1 VIFRR
6 LVRTEQT
13 EKCIKYAQATTQV
26 AEYIM
31 EQVFRA
37 ASDEITSGNDMVI
50 ATVVKTSGSTPQKPG
65 AKLLVRADGSGVGT
79 LGGGCVEGDI
89 WFASSQLLQ
98 SGGSAEMRD
107 YELNED
113 LAAEDGLVCGGTMYF
128 LLDPLRKPEAAQE
141 FNDEVVAAYEGGAPV
156 AVASLMKISS
166 DSGLVVGSKLLI
178 RENGSTSGSLGD
190 EKLDSNA
197 MNQARRLMAMGKND
211 YVTDESGAEY
221 FIEAY
226 TTPPTLVLAGG
237 GHVSK
242 AISNI
247 ASSLGFKIFII
258 DDREDFS
265 NPDRFPEAEQ
275 TVVSDYGSAFEKLP
289 IGTNSFIVIATRG
302 HRYDASATAS
312 AMRTPA
318 SYVGLLGSKR
328 KTILIFEELFR
339 EGFTMEEVQSV
350 RSPIGLNISART
362 PEEIALSIMA
372 EIVGFR
378 LGGDG
383 GTLTLDQRL
392 IDKAAEKAAQP
403 AEPVGAD

>member
-1 VIFRR
+1 
-6 LVRTEQT
+6 
-13 EKCIKYAQATTQV
+13 
-26 AEYIM
+26 M

-37 ASDEITSGNDMVI
+37 ASDETAAGNDMVV

-89 WFASSQLLQ
+89 WFASSQLLK
-98 SGGSAEMRD
+98 SGGAAEMRD

-128 LLDPLRKPEAAQE
+128 LLDPIRKSEATDDSADD
-141 FNDEVVAAYEGGAPV
+141 FNDEVIAAYEGGAPV
-156 AVASLMKISS
+156 AVASLMKTP
-166 DSGLVVGSKLLI
+166 DASGLAVGSKLLI

-190 EKLDSNA
+190 EKLDSHAINS
-197 MNQARRLMAMGKND
+197 ARKLMAMGKND
-211 YVTDESGAEY
+211 YVTDDSGAEY
-221 FIEAY
+221 FVEAY

-242 AISNI
+242 AISSI
-247 ASSLGFKIFII
+247 AAGLGFRIFII
-258 DDREDFS
+258 DDREEFS

-289 IGTNSFIVIATRG
+289 IGTNSFVVIATRG

-328 KTILIFEELFR
+328 KTILIFEELFS

-383 GTLTLDQRL
+383 GTLKLDQRL
-392 IDKAAEKAAQP
+392 IDKAAEKAARN
-403 AEPVGAD
+403 ADKHTPVGAD

>member
-1 VIFRR
+1 
-6 LVRTEQT
+6 
-13 EKCIKYAQATTQV
+13 
-26 AEYIM
+26 
-31 EQVFRA
+31 
-37 ASDEITSGNDMVI
+37 MVV

-89 WFASSQLLQ
+89 WFAASQLLK

-113 LAAEDGLVCGGTMYF
+113 LAAQDGLVCGGTMYF
-128 LLDPLRKPEAAQE
+128 LLDPVRKEATE
-141 FNDEVVAAYEGGAPV
+141 SDFNDEVIAAYEGGAPV
-156 AVASLMKISS
+156 AVASLMNVPDGSE
-166 DSGLVVGSKLLI
+166 LVVGAKLLV
-178 RENGSTSGSLGD
+178 RENGSTARSLGD
-190 EKLDSNA
+190 EKLDANA
-197 MNQARRLMAMGKND
+197 MNEAQKLMAMGKND
-211 YVTDESGAEY
+211 YITAESGAEF

-226 TTPPTLVLAGG
+226 TTQPTLVLAGG

-247 ASSLGFKIFII
+247 GSTLGFRIFVI
-258 DDREDFS
+258 DDREEFA
-265 NPDRFPEAEQ
+265 NPERFPEAEQ

-328 KTILIFEELFR
+328 KTILIFEELFAQ
-339 EGFTMEEVQSV
+339 GFTMDEVKSV

-362 PEEIALSIMA
+362 PAEIALSIMS

-383 GTLTLDQRL
+383 GTLKLDQRL
-392 IDKAAEKAAQP
+392 IDKAAEKAARRSESTTP
-403 AEPVGAD
+403 VETVGAD

>member
-1 VIFRR
+1 
-6 LVRTEQT
+6 
-13 EKCIKYAQATTQV
+13 
-26 AEYIM
+26 M

-37 ASDEITSGNDMVI
+37 ASDEKTAGNDMVV

-89 WFASSQLLQ
+89 WFAASQLLK

-113 LAAEDGLVCGGTMYF
+113 LAAQDGLVCGGTMYF
-128 LLDPLRKPEAAQE
+128 LLDPVRKEALE
-141 FNDEVVAAYEGGAPV
+141 SDFNDEVIAAYEGGAPV
-156 AVASLMKISS
+156 AVASLMNVPDGSE
-166 DSGLVVGSKLLI
+166 LVVGSKLLV
-178 RENGSTSGSLGD
+178 RENGSTAGSLGD
-190 EKLDSNA
+190 EKLDANA
-197 MNQARRLMAMGKND
+197 MNEARRLMAMGKND
-211 YVTDESGAEY
+211 YVTAESGAEF

-247 ASSLGFKIFII
+247 ASTLGFRIFVI
-258 DDREDFS
+258 DDREEFAS
-265 NPDRFPEAEQ
+265 PQRFPEAEQ

-328 KTILIFEELFR
+328 KTILIYEELFAQ
-339 EGFTMEEVQSV
+339 GFTMEEVQAV

-362 PEEIALSIMA
+362 PEEIALSIMS

-383 GTLTLDQRL
+383 GTLKLDQRL
-392 IDKAAEKAAQP
+392 IDKAAEKAALRSESTTP
-403 AEPVGAD
+403 AETVGAD

>member
-1 VIFRR
+1 
-6 LVRTEQT
+6 
-13 EKCIKYAQATTQV
+13 
-26 AEYIM
+26 M

-37 ASDEITSGNDMVI
+37 ATDEITAGNDMVV
-50 ATVVKTSGSTPQKPG
+50 ATVVKTSGSTPQKAG
-65 AKLLVRADGSGVGT
+65 AKLLVRADGSGIGT

-89 WFASSQLLQ
+89 WFASSQLLS
-98 SGGSAEMRD
+98 SGGVAEMRD

-128 LLDPLRKPEAAQE
+128 LLDPLRKSDSSDNSQD
-141 FNDEVVAAYEGGAPV
+141 FNEEVIAAYEGGTPV
-156 AVASLMKISS
+156 AVASLMKAPNGSKIT
-166 DSGLVVGSKLLI
+166 VGAKLLI

-190 EKLDSNA
+190 ENLDSSAVKNA
-197 MNQARRLMAMGKND
+197 RNLMAMGKND
-211 YVTDESGAEY
+211 YITSESGAEY
-221 FIEAY
+221 FVEAY

-242 AISNI
+242 AISGI
-247 ASSLGFKIFII
+247 AASLGFSIFII

-265 NPDRFPEAEQ
+265 NPTRFPEAEQ
-275 TVVSDYGSAFEKLP
+275 TVVSDYGSAFNKLP

-302 HRYDASATAS
+302 HRYDASATAA
-312 AMRTPA
+312 AMKTPA

-328 KTILIFEELFR
+328 KTILIFEELFS
-339 EGFTMEEVQSV
+339 EGFTMKEVQSV

-362 PEEIALSIMA
+362 PEEIGLSIMA

-383 GTLTLDQRL
+383 GTLKLDQRL
-392 IDKAAEKAAQP
+392 IDKAAEKADLRPENAST
-403 AEPVGAD
+403 AEAIGAD

>member
-1 VIFRR
+1 
-6 LVRTEQT
+6 
-13 EKCIKYAQATTQV
+13 
-26 AEYIM
+26 M

-37 ASDEITSGNDMVI
+37 ASDEKTAGNDMVI
-50 ATVVKTSGSTPQKPG
+50 ATVVKTSGSAPQKPG

-89 WFASSQLLQ
+89 WFAASQLLK
-98 SGGSAEMRD
+98 SDGSAEMRD

-113 LAAEDGLVCGGTMYF
+113 LAAQDGLVCGGTMYF
-128 LLDPLRKPEAAQE
+128 LLDPVRKETPESD
-141 FNDEVVAAYEGGAPV
+141 FNDEVIAAYEGGAPV
-156 AVASLMKISS
+156 SVASLMNVPDGSE
-166 DSGLVVGSKLLI
+166 LVVGSKFLV
-178 RENGSTSGSLGD
+178 RENGSTAGSLGD
-190 EKLDSNA
+190 EKLDANA
-197 MNQARRLMAMGKND
+197 MNEARRLMAMGKND
-211 YVTDESGAEY
+211 YITAESGAEF

-247 ASSLGFKIFII
+247 ASTLGFRIFVI
-258 DDREDFS
+258 DDREEFS
-265 NPDRFPEAEQ
+265 SAERFPEAEL

-328 KTILIFEELFR
+328 KTILIYEELFAQ
-339 EGFTMEEVQSV
+339 GFTMDEVQAV

-362 PEEIALSIMA
+362 PEEIAPSIMS

-383 GTLTLDQRL
+383 GTLKLDQRL
-392 IDKAAEKAAQP
+392 IDKAAEKAARRSESTTP
-403 AEPVGAD
+403 AETVGAD

>member
-1 VIFRR
+1 
-6 LVRTEQT
+6 
-13 EKCIKYAQATTQV
+13 
-26 AEYIM
+26 
-31 EQVFRA
+31 
-37 ASDEITSGNDMVI
+37 MVV

-89 WFASSQLLQ
+89 WFAASQLLK

-113 LAAEDGLVCGGTMYF
+113 LAAQDGLVCGGTMFF
-128 LLDPLRKPEAAQE
+128 LLDPIRTTEEESDFQD
-141 FNDEVVAAYEGGAPV
+141 FNEEIITAYEGGAPV
-156 AVASLMKISS
+156 AIASLMKVPEGS
-166 DSGLVVGSKLLI
+166 DLPVGSKLLL

-190 EKLDSNA
+190 EKLDSGAIND
-197 MNQARRLMAMGKND
+197 ARRLMAMGRND
-211 YVTDESGAEY
+211 YITSESGVEY
-221 FIEAY
+221 YIEAY

-247 ASSLGFKIFII
+247 ASTLGFRIFVI
-258 DDREDFS
+258 DDRDEFS
-265 NPDRFPEAEQ
+265 NAERFPEAEQ

-312 AMRTPA
+312 AIRTPA
-318 SYVGLLGSKR
+318 SYIGLLGSKR
-328 KTILIFEELFR
+328 KTILIFEELFA
-339 EGFTMEEVQSV
+339 EGFSMEQVQSV

-362 PEEIALSIMA
+362 PEEIALSIMS

-383 GTLTLDQRL
+383 GTLKLDQRL
-392 IDKAAEKAAQP
+392 IDKAAEKATRRSETNEP
-403 AEPVGAD
+403 AASVRAD

>member
-1 VIFRR
+1 
-6 LVRTEQT
+6 
-13 EKCIKYAQATTQV
+13 
-26 AEYIM
+26 M

-37 ASDEITSGNDMVI
+37 ASDEISAGNDMVV

-89 WFASSQLLQ
+89 WFAASQLLK
-98 SGGSAEMRD
+98 SGGAAEMRD

-113 LAAEDGLVCGGTMYF
+113 LAAQDGLVCGGTMYF
-128 LLDPLRKPEAAQE
+128 LLDPLRQPEANQE
-141 FNDEVVAAYEGGAPV
+141 FNSEVIAAYEGGAPV
-156 AVASLMKISS
+156 AVASLMKAPEGSE
-166 DSGLVVGSKLLI
+166 LTVGSKLLI
-178 RENGSTSGSLGD
+178 RENGSTAGSLGD
-190 EKLDSNA
+190 ERLDSGA
-197 MNQARRLMAMGKND
+197 MNEARRLMAMGKND
-211 YVTDESGAEY
+211 YITAESDAEY
-221 FIEAY
+221 YIEAY

-247 ASSLGFKIFII
+247 AASLGFRIFVI
-258 DDREDFS
+258 DDREEFS
-265 NPDRFPEAEQ
+265 NPERFPEAEQ
-275 TVVSDYGSAFEKLP
+275 TIVSDYGSAFEKLP

-302 HRYDASATAS
+302 HRYDASATAA

-328 KTILIFEELFR
+328 KTILIFEELFS

-383 GTLTLDQRL
+383 GTLKLDQRL
-392 IDKAAEKAAQP
+392 IDKAAEKAAKRPEP

>member
-1 VIFRR
+1 
-6 LVRTEQT
+6 
-13 EKCIKYAQATTQV
+13 
-26 AEYIM
+26 M

-37 ASDEITSGNDMVI
+37 ASDEKTAGNDMVV

-89 WFASSQLLQ
+89 WFAASQLLK

-113 LAAEDGLVCGGTMYF
+113 LAAQDGLVCGGTMYF
-128 LLDPLRKPEAAQE
+128 LLDPVRKEALE
-141 FNDEVVAAYEGGAPV
+141 SDFNDEVIAAYEGGAPV
-156 AVASLMKISS
+156 AVASLMNVPDGSE
-166 DSGLVVGSKLLI
+166 LVVGSKLLV
-178 RENGSTSGSLGD
+178 RENGSTAGSLGD
-190 EKLDSNA
+190 EKLDANA
-197 MNQARRLMAMGKND
+197 MNEARRLMAMGKND
-211 YVTDESGAEY
+211 YVTAESGAEF

-247 ASSLGFKIFII
+247 ASTLGFRIFVI
-258 DDREDFS
+258 DDREEFAS
-265 NPDRFPEAEQ
+265 PQRFPEAEQ

-328 KTILIFEELFR
+328 KTILIYEELFAQ
-339 EGFTMEEVQSV
+339 GFTMEEVQAV

-362 PEEIALSIMA
+362 PEEIALSIMS

-383 GTLTLDQRL
+383 GTLNLDQRL
-392 IDKAAEKAAQP
+392 IDKAAEKAALRSESTTP
-403 AEPVGAD
+403 AETVGAD

>member
-1 VIFRR
+1 
-6 LVRTEQT
+6 
-13 EKCIKYAQATTQV
+13 
-26 AEYIM
+26 M

-37 ASDEITSGNDMVI
+37 ASDEITAGNEMVV

-89 WFASSQLLQ
+89 WFAASQLLK
-98 SGGSAEMRD
+98 SGGVAEMRD

-128 LLDPLRKPEAAQE
+128 LLDPIRKPEIAKE

-156 AVASLMKISS
+156 AVASLMKTSEGADLTI
-166 DSGLVVGSKLLI
+166 GAKLLI

-190 EKLDSNA
+190 EILDSHA
-197 MNQARRLMAMGKND
+197 MNSARKLMAMGKND
-211 YVTDESGAEY
+211 YVTAESGDEY
-221 FIEAY
+221 FVEAY

-247 ASSLGFKIFII
+247 AASLGFRIFII
-258 DDREDFS
+258 DDREEFS

-289 IGTNSFIVIATRG
+289 IGTNSFVVIATRG

-328 KTILIFEELFR
+328 KTILIFEELFA

-378 LGGDG
+378 LGGEG
-383 GTLTLDQRL
+383 GTLKLDQGL
-392 IDKAAEKAAQP
+392 IDKAAEKAARNADKQT
-403 AEPVGAD
+403 PVGAD

>member
-1 VIFRR
+1 
-6 LVRTEQT
+6 
-13 EKCIKYAQATTQV
+13 
-26 AEYIM
+26 M

-37 ASDEITSGNDMVI
+37 ASEELSAHNEMII

-89 WFASSQLLQ
+89 WFASSQLLK
-98 SGGSAEMRD
+98 SGGNAEMRD

-113 LAAEDGLVCGGTMYF
+113 LAAQDGLVCGGTMYF
-128 LLDPLRKPEAAQE
+128 LLDPIRDDSTIDPINK
-141 FNDEVVAAYEGGAPV
+141 EVLDAYDGGAPV
-156 AVASLMKISS
+156 TVASLMKTAP
-166 DSGLVVGSKLLI
+166 DSPQVVGSKLMI
-178 RENGSTSGSLGD
+178 RENGSTLGSLGTD
-190 EKLDSNA
+190 ALDK
-197 MNQARRLMAMGKND
+197 QAQQEARNLMAMGKNS
-211 YVTDESGAEY
+211 YITTDTGAEF

-247 ASSLGFKIFII
+247 AKTLGFKIIVI
-258 DDREDFS
+258 DDREEFS
-265 NPDRFPEAEQ
+265 NPDRFPEADQ
-275 TVVSDYGSAFEKLP
+275 TIVGDYGSSFSNLK
-289 IGTNSFIVIATRG
+289 IGTNSFVVIATRG
-302 HRYDASATAS
+302 HRHDASATAA

-328 KTILIFEELFR
+328 KTILIFEELFL
-339 EGFTMEEVQSV
+339 EGFSMEEVQSV
-350 RSPIGLNISART
+350 RSPIGLDISART

-378 LGGDG
+378 LGGHG
-383 GTLTLDQRL
+383 GTLKLDQRL
-392 IDKAAEKAAQP
+392 IDKAHEKASRSTHGAQ
-403 AEPVGAD
+403 VIGAD

>member
-1 VIFRR
+1 
-6 LVRTEQT
+6 
-13 EKCIKYAQATTQV
+13 
-26 AEYIM
+26 
-31 EQVFRA
+31 
-37 ASDEITSGNDMVI
+37 MVV

-89 WFASSQLLQ
+89 WFAASQLLK

-113 LAAEDGLVCGGTMYF
+113 LAAQDGLVCGGTMYF
-128 LLDPLRKPEAAQE
+128 LLDPVRKEAKTSD
-141 FNDEVVAAYEGGAPV
+141 FNDEVIAAYEGGAPV
-156 AVASLMKISS
+156 AVASLMNAPDGSE
-166 DSGLVVGSKLLI
+166 LVVGAKLLI
-178 RENGSTSGSLGD
+178 RENGSTAGSLGD
-190 EKLDSNA
+190 EKLDANA
-197 MNQARRLMAMGKND
+197 MNEARRLMAMGKND
-211 YVTDESGAEY
+211 YITAESGAEF

-247 ASSLGFKIFII
+247 GSTLGFRIFVI
-258 DDREDFS
+258 DDREEFA
-265 NPDRFPEAEQ
+265 NPERFPEAEQ

-312 AMRTPA
+312 AMRTPT

-328 KTILIFEELFR
+328 KTILIFEELFAQ
-339 EGFTMEEVQSV
+339 GFTMDEVKSV

-362 PEEIALSIMA
+362 PAEIALSIMS

-383 GTLTLDQRL
+383 GTLKLDQRL
-392 IDKAAEKAAQP
+392 IEKAAEKAARRSGSTTP
-403 AEPVGAD
+403 AETVGAD